1 MYSGTR
7 WTSPP
12 FHLTVPLMP
21 LAPDDLTGWTML
33 RLRSVRAACEH
44 ALETPAL
51 WPAKDNRLW
60 LAWLNAEIAARLLE
74 RDSTGCASGGKSQP
88 TLAIRLLSAQ

>member
-1 MYSGTR
+1 MT
-7 WTSPP
+7 P
-12 FHLTVPLMP
+12 LTP

-33 RLRSVRAACEH
+33 HLRSVRAACEH
-44 ALETPAL
+44 ALDMPAL
-51 WPAKDNRLW
+51 WPRPEDRVF